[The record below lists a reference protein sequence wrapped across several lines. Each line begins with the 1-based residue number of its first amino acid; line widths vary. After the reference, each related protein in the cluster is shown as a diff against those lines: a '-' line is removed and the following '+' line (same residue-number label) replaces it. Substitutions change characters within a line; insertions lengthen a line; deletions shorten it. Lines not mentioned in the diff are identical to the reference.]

1 MQQVSE
7 RSTEFNSGHGKVEIN
22 LRYPKGNFMKVAV
35 T

>member
-1 MQQVSE
+1 MEWVSE
-7 RSTEFNSGHGKVEIN
+7 RSTEFSLGHVKIEIN